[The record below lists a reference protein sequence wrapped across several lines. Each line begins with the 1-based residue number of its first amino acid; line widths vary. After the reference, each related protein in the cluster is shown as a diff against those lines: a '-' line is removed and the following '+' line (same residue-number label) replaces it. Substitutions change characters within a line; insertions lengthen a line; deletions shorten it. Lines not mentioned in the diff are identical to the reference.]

1 MKLALI
7 RVRGNVNLRDDV
19 KYTFSLLRLYRKN
32 FCVVVEDNPTFKGMI
47 NKVKD
52 YITYGEISDDVYKEL
67 VSKRGEEYKGKEKDS
82 KGKIEYKRFIL
93 VDGKKI
99 KPFFR
104 LNPPRGGFERKGI
117 KVSFKAHGALGYRE
131 DKINDLLKRMI

>member
-7 RVRGNVNLRDDV
+7 RVRGNVNLRIEV

-117 KVSFKAHGALGYRE
+117 KVSFKAHGALGYRG